1 MVDTTSIPHETQK
14 QPMAQQ
20 VSASATQ
27 KATVVALLRRML
39 DIGSI
44 HGVEHADE
52 RLNRVADLFG
62 DVDAE
67 HLIST
72 IILTSDV
79 VKIMMGGSVS
89 FNAPLPQIAAASL
102 PRQLA
107 TPRPAE
113 AKFRWDP
120 REVGR
125 IAIMPIL
132 HEDIWQF
139 RKTLEALHWTAQEV
153 DLTRDAADW
162 ARLSQDERD
171 FVSKQLAFFA
181 GADLWVL
188 RGIEEFFSK
197 EVDCLEAKM
206 AYAAQAD
213 QECTHTE
220 AYNLQIE
227 AVMSGE
233 ERDRALNAA
242 ENMPAI
248 AKMRDWAYGWMND
261 SVPTGN
267 RLVAAAVFEGVLFSA
282 SFASFQW
289 MRDRNVLP
297 GITEYNALIARDE
310 GIHTLH
316 TGLYVRKYLIER
328 PSIKDAQAIF
338 ESAIETLDEFIEHSL
353 PVRLIGMNLDL
364 MKQYVRFQANCVY
377 SELGYKGVIYRG
389 APNPFPTMDKLT
401 LNGIAKTNF
410 FERRGSQYQ
419 NVVAPGASR
428 LALDETPVEDE

>member
-1 MVDTTSIPHETQK
+1 VAK
-14 QPMAQQ
+14 
-20 VSASATQ
+20 SAT
-27 KATVVALLRRML
+27 
-39 DIGSI
+39 
-44 HGVEHADE
+44 
-52 RLNRVADLFG
+52 
-62 DVDAE
+62 
-67 HLIST
+67 
-72 IILTSDV
+72 
-79 VKIMMGGSVS
+79 
-89 FNAPLPQIAAASL
+89 
-102 PRQLA
+102 
-107 TPRPAE
+107 
-113 AKFRWDP
+113 
-120 REVGR
+120 
-125 IAIMPIL
+125 
-132 HEDIWQF
+132 
-139 RKTLEALHWTAQEV
+139 
-153 DLTRDAADW
+153 
-162 ARLSQDERD
+162 
-171 FVSKQLAFFA
+171 
-181 GADLWVL
+181 
-188 RGIEEFFSK
+188 
-197 EVDCLEAKM
+197 
-206 AYAAQAD
+206 
-213 QECTHTE
+213 
-220 AYNLQIE
+220 
-227 AVMSGE
+227 
-233 ERDRALNAA
+233 RALNAA

-328 PSIKDAQAIF
+328 PPIKDAQAIF